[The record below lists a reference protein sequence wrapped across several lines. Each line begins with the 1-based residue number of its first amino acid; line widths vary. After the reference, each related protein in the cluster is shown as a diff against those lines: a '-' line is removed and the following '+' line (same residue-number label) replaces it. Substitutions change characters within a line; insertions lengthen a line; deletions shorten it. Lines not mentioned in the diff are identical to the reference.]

1 MFSERID
8 KKQIELGK
16 DFAPKFDERGLIPC
30 ITADADS
37 GEVLMFAWMNKNAL
51 KATIETGKATY
62 YSRSRDKIWVKGES
76 SGRHQL
82 VEKMLVDCDQDV
94 LQLRVRM
101 TKEGACH
108 NGYRSCFYRSVDSA
122 DRDSLV
128 YEIDER
134 SFDPD
139 KVY

>member
-1 MFSERID
+1 MFSERVNE
-8 KKQIELGK
+8 KQIELGK

-30 ITADADS
+30 ITVDTDS
-37 GEVLMFAWMNKNAL
+37 GEVLMFAWMNKVAL
-51 KATIETGKATY
+51 KKTIETEKATY

-82 VEKMLVDCDQDV
+82 VEKILVDCDQDV
-94 LQLRVRM
+94 LQIRVHM

-108 NGYRSCFYRSVDSA
+108 NGYRSCFYRAVDSE
-122 DRDSLV
+122 DSETLV
-128 YEIDER
+128 YDISKK

-139 KVY
+139 EVY